1 LKKLIALFVFSGA
14 LFFSSEA
21 YAFTEDKKPTT
32 LSEEDKNKKTTDNE
46 GNTDDVNYVAPK
58 KVTTDSSLHSIS
70 KYNFLFY
77 MVYKI
82 KYMDSDYGSSKS
94 SSVEE

>member
-21 YAFTEDKKPTT
+21 FAFTEEKKPTT
-32 LSEEDKNKKTTDNE
+32 SSEEEKNKKSAEKEANA
-46 GNTDDVNYVAPK
+46 DDVNYVAPK

>member
-1 LKKLIALFVFSGA
+1 MFSGA
-14 LFFSSEA
+14 LFFSSHA
-21 YAFTEDKKPTT
+21 YAFTEEKKPSTI
-32 LSEEDKNKKTTDNE
+32 SEEEKNKKSTDKE

-58 KVTTDSSLHSIS
+58 KVLTDSSLHSIS

>member
-1 LKKLIALFVFSGA
+1 MFSGA

-21 YAFTEDKKPTT
+21 YAFNEEKKPNTI
-32 LSEEDKNKKTTDNE
+32 SEEEKAKKSTDKE
-46 GNTDDVNYVAPK
+46 GNTEDVNYVAPK
-58 KVTTDSSLHSIS
+58 KVSADSSLHSIS